1 MLLTHQKFTMKFWHC
16 RYFQL
21 FQKNIK
27 IA

>member
-1 MLLTHQKFTMKFWHC
+1 LLTHQKFTMKFWHY